1 MPKPNSPTDRFSPLQ
16 DSYPEISVVIPLY
29 NESGNIEVLLRRL
42 IPVVNSL
49 QTKTEIILVNDGST
63 DSTWEEIQSANKKF
77 ENICGLSLSRN
88 FGHQHALMAGL
99 SFARGMAIISLDGD
113 LQHPPEV
120 IPLLVSAWREGNRIV
135 DTRREDAKVAS
146 FFKRQTSKWFYKI
159 FSLLSGVMLSPGSS
173 DFRLIDRQVRD
184 ELLLFKDADLF
195 LRGMVEWLGFSRTVI
210 GYEAGPRFSGQSKYT
225 LKRMLRFASG
235 AVISFSVIPL
245 RLGIWLGLL
254 TAVASGMELCY
265 ILVQYMLGRTVP
277 GWASTLGVLSM
288 LFGVLFVVIGILGQY
303 VARIHRMLQARPCF
317 VVEKTID
324 GFK

>member
-1 MPKPNSPTDRFSPLQ
+1 MEPVSPTNRYSSLRDDLP
-16 DSYPEISVVIPLY
+16 DISVVIPLY
-29 NESGNIEVLLRRL
+29 NEEGNIEALLSRL

-49 QTKTEIILVNDGST
+49 ETRAEVILVNDGST
-63 DSTWEEIQSANKKF
+63 DSTWHEIQSAYKKY
-77 ENICGLSLSRN
+77 ESICGLSLSRN

-99 SFARGMAIISLDGD
+99 SFARGKAIISLDGD

-120 IPLLVSAWREGNRIV
+120 IPLLVRAWREGFRVV

-159 FSLLSGVMLSPGSS
+159 FSLLSGVMLSPGLS
-173 DFRLIDRQVRD
+173 DFRLIDSQVRD
-184 ELLLFKDADLF
+184 ELLHFKDADLF
-195 LRGMVEWLGFSRTVI
+195 LRGMVEWLGYSRTVI
-210 GYEAGPRFSGQSKYT
+210 GYETNRRFSGQSKYT
-225 LKRMLRFASG
+225 LRRMFRFASG

-245 RLGIWLGLL
+245 RLGIWLGLI

-265 ILVQYMLGRTVP
+265 IIVQYMSGRTVP

-288 LFGVLFVVIGILGQY
+288 LFGVLFVVIGILGLY
-303 VARIHRMLQARPCF
+303 VARIHRMLQARPSF
-317 VVEKTID
+317 VVENTID